1 MTCWSPVKQFGER
14 LHSDGGDFP
23 AVLVHVRVWHT
34 ERRVCDMTPTES
46 FAENL
51 ERLRSQNPLG
61 SIDINKPLATE
72 AIKALAGEIAALWD
86 AVFVIAAQIESLR

>member
-1 MTCWSPVKQFGER
+1 MP
-14 LHSDGGDFP
+14 
-23 AVLVHVRVWHT
+23 
-34 ERRVCDMTPTES
+34 PTES

-61 SIDINKPLATE
+61 GIDINKPLATE

-86 AVFVIAAQIESLR
+86 AIFVIAAEVENLR